1 MEITWPIILNIIS
14 IFKPSVAKYSK
25 CKRGVKMIS
34 YRPLWDK
41 MEKENVTTYKLI
53 KEGIDKKT
61 IHNLKNNANITMLT
75 AEKLCRIL
83 KCEIGDI
90 VEFID
95 DNGGKE

>member
-1 MEITWPIILNIIS
+1 MEIIRLIILNIIS

-34 YRPLWDK
+34 YRPLWETMQKKDI
-41 MEKENVTTYKLI
+41 TTYQLI
-53 KEGIDKKT
+53 KKGIDKKT

-83 KCEIGDI
+83 KCEIKDV
-90 VEFID
+90 VEFVD
-95 DNGGKE
+95 DEGGQE

>member
-1 MEITWPIILNIIS
+1 
-14 IFKPSVAKYSK
+14 
-25 CKRGVKMIS
+25 MIS
-34 YRPLWDK
+34 YKPLWDK

-95 DNGGKE
+95 DKGGQE

>member
-1 MEITWPIILNIIS
+1 
-14 IFKPSVAKYSK
+14 
-25 CKRGVKMIS
+25 MIS
-34 YRPLWDK
+34 YKPLWDK

-83 KCEIGDI
+83 KCEIKDI

-95 DNGGKE
+95 DAGD

>member
-1 MEITWPIILNIIS
+1 
-14 IFKPSVAKYSK
+14 
-25 CKRGVKMIS
+25 MIS
-34 YRPLWDK
+34 YKPLWDK

-83 KCEIGDI
+83 KCEIKDI
-90 VEFID
+90 VEFIED
-95 DNGGKE
+95 AGDQEQ